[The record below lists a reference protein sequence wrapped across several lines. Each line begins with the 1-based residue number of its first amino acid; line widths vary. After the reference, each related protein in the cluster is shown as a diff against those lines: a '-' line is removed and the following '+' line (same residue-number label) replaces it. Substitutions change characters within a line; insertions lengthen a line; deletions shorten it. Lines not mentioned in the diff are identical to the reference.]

1 MEYMCWRTLG
11 QLTLKNRMDLWGRVY
26 IFLSHNC
33 LMFHPQVGSMQYW
46 LRSTA
51 WHSLD
56 TLSTTWVW
64 RCRWGSN
71 TCLLIHTYAVLIL
84 PHPRFVLLIAVIDHV
99 SKRQPGP
106 HFGGKCVCDI
116 VFSTLADLVSAGPS
130 FETCYW
136 LQILQNCLWIP
147 YIHKKNYLANGIV
160 CCKKPFENAE
170 WCSAETSWF
179 ILCRAYEI
187 EKRLKVKTLT
197 PFPNFETACWYV
209 GRHFLER
216 FKGKLLNQ

>member
-1 MEYMCWRTLG
+1 
-11 QLTLKNRMDLWGRVY
+11 
-26 IFLSHNC
+26 
-33 LMFHPQVGSMQYW
+33 MFHPQVGSMQYW

-51 WHSLD
+51 WRSLD

-71 TCLLIHTYAVLIL
+71 TCLLIRTHAVLML
-84 PHPRFVLLIAVIDHV
+84 PRPRLGLLIAEMDRASERPPV
-99 SKRQPGP
+99 SSFWGENVSVW
-106 HFGGKCVCDI
+106 HCVLYLGWSD
-116 VFSTLADLVSAGPS
+116 S
-130 FETCYW
+130 FERCYW
-136 LQILQNCLWIP
+136 LQIPQNCLWILH
-147 YIHKKNYLANGIV
+147 IRKKNYLVNGMV
-160 CCKKPFENAE
+160 CCKKPFGNAG
-170 WCSAETSWF
+170 WCF

-216 FKGKLLNQ
+216 FKGKLLNQYDCAAFAGSILLICGILILMKA